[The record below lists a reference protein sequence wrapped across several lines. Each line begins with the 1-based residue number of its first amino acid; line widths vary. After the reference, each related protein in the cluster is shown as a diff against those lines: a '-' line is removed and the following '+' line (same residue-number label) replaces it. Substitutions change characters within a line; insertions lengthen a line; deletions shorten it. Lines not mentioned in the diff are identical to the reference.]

1 MKQYTECER
10 QLAKILLASQIQT
23 LDGLFFFFL
32 FFLTLNVIEYLIT
45 TLNAFTLSKLYVL
58 F

>member
-23 LDGLFFFFL
+23 LDSLFFFF
-32 FFLTLNVIEYLIT
+32 FFFDIECYR
-45 TLNAFTLSKLYVL
+45 VL
-58 F
+58 DNHS